1 MSIDYSIV
9 VEKMDTVSTD
19 TVSDAVRRVFWKLVG
34 VDSVTGK
41 SARIEVVDVFTIVP
55 ETFTD
60 PDSNERRIESE
71 INTETF
77 IEYANLTTEVVE
89 GWLRAKHTND
99 MHMFESAVS
108 GKIEILNNIA
118 VNTATTTTLPWS
130 TGQ

>member
-41 SARIEVVDVFTIVP
+41 SARIEVVDVFRIITEI
-55 ETFTD
+55 FTD
-60 PDSNERRIESE
+60 PDNNERRLESE
-71 INTETF
+71 IDPENFVAYSE
-77 IEYANLTTEVVE
+77 LTAEIVE
-89 GWLRAKHTND
+89 AWIRARHTDD